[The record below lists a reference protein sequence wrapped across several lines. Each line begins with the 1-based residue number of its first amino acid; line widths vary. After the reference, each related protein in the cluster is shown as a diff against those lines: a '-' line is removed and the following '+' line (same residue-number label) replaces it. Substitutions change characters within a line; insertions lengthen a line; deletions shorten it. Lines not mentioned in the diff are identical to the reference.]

1 MTSTL
6 RTRIISVLAL
16 SCSLLGFLP
25 AAHSQQGFTFNIG
38 PSKGE
43 VVGASVGAA
52 AVITAAIVIPVV
64 LIHKHHNLKGC
75 ILTADTGLQLRQADA
90 KTFTLTGLTADVKPG
105 NRVSLHGTKQK
116 PTKANPNDL
125 TFTVDHLTKD
135 YGPCKLPAP
144 TTSLASTP

>member
-52 AVITAAIVIPVV
+52 AVITAAIVIPV
-64 LIHKHHNLKGC
+64 LIVHKHHNIKGC
-75 ILTADTGLQLRQADA
+75 VLTADNGLQLRQADA

-105 NRVSLHGTKQK
+105 NLVSLHGTRQK
-116 PTKANPNDL
+116 ARKGTTDDL
-125 TFTVDHLTKD
+125 NFAVDNLTRD